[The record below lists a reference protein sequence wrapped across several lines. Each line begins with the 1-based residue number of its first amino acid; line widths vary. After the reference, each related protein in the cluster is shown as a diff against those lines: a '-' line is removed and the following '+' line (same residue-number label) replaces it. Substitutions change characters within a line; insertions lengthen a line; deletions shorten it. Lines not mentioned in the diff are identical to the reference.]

1 MAKTTRRSSMTI
13 DVHTHIRIPAVEEF
27 ARKNPAKGGG
37 PGKVDWV
44 SKESAAFQK
53 SSQKK
58 ARPKFV
64 NPKVRLRDMDRMGV
78 DMQVISLNLPQ
89 NCYWADGAKGLEVA
103 RACNDGIAEFIAAK
117 PDRFIGMGSVGLQ
130 DVGRSMRE
138 LGRAVNSLGL
148 KGVVVSS
155 NIRNRDLGETRFKPF
170 WAKAQELGVPV
181 FIHPQGFSHADRLAK
196 FFLWNSVGQPL
207 EEALA
212 MSSLIHEGVMDEFPK
227 LKLCI
232 DHGGGYLPFY
242 AGRTDRAFE
251 RRPETSL
258 NIKKKPSAYLR
269 QFYYDTVFYDLD
281 MLAFLVKKV
290 GAGRIMMGTDYPL
303 SMGEDD
309 PVGFVK
315 RTRGLSKDDKDK
327 ILWKNAAR
335 LFGL

>member
-1 MAKTTRRSSMTI
+1 MATRKKSKPVI
-13 DVHTHIRIPAVEEF
+13 DVHTHIRVPEVEEF
-27 ARKNPAKGGG
+27 ARANPAKGGG
-37 PGKVDWV
+37 PGKADWV
-44 SKESAAFQK
+44 SKDSAAFQK
-53 SSQKK
+53 SSQKR
-58 ARPKFV
+58 ARSKFV
-64 NPKVRLRDMDRMGV
+64 NPRTRLRDMDRMGV
-78 DMQVISLNLPQ
+78 DIQVISLNLPQ